1 MNESQPDFT
10 TKPRL
15 ASQSILLRP
24 FEMADSDALLAILA
38 EPEVNRLTGSVG
50 TSAEA
55 QRQPSADEVKR
66 IRHWYESR
74 NQQTDR
80 LDLVIYSQE
89 QQAVVGEVV
98 INEWDAN
105 SNSANYRILIGEK
118 GRNQGIGQTATA
130 LLVAYAFEYLKLNR
144 LELEVFSFNPRARHV
159 YQKSGFVYEGTRREA
174 FKFDDQWVDSE
185 CYAMLASDYLK
196 LK

>member
-55 QRQPSADEVKR
+55 QRQLSADEVKR

>member
-1 MNESQPDFT
+1 MNESPPDFI

-15 ASQSILLRP
+15 ESQAVLLRP
-24 FEMADSDALLAILA
+24 FETADSDALLAILA

-55 QRQPSADEVKR
+55 QRQPSPDEVKR
-66 IRHWYESR
+66 ILNWYESR
-74 NQQTDR
+74 NQQPDR
-80 LDLVIYSQE
+80 LDLIIYSKE

-130 LLVAYAFEYLKLNR
+130 LLVAYAFDYLKLNR
-144 LELEVFSFNPRARHV
+144 LELEVFSFNPRACHV
-159 YQKSGFVYEGTRREA
+159 YKKSGFVYEGTRREA
-174 FKFDDQWVDSE
+174 FKFDDQWVDSD
-185 CYAMLASDYLK
+185 CYAMLASDYQK